1 MVSHKHSTHTVFLT
15 AVQLIEV
22 GALVLPDAV
31 PDLAVVDVGALSR
44 GLYQVGVVHVLEPG
58 ALAVAVDTAVGR
70 VQP

>member
-1 MVSHKHSTHTVFLT
+1 M
-15 AVQLIEV
+15 
-22 GALVLPDAV
+22 LPDAV